1 MRAVLKDFQSAAVE
15 KLSRSLRRMTRD
27 YWEDG
32 RLSATCLAAPTGAG
46 KTVMSAAA
54 IEALFFGD
62 DALALDP
69 DPHAVVL
76 WLSES
81 PALNEQTRN
90 RIMQVSDKL
99 SADFTDYSMLHII
112 GSDFAEERLRPRNVY
127 FLSKNMLSR
136 NGILTR
142 GTEATSGR
150 TFWDVLDT
158 TIRDPERN
166 LYLFIDEA
174 HRGLGPEASASSDT
188 ATIYANLIDGFEGR
202 TAMPVVV
209 GVSATPQRFVAA
221 MQERTDRDCMSPVRV
236 DPKDVQESGL
246 LKDTIEL
253 YVPDTDTAV
262 EHQYLTLACR
272 RYNEACERWAAYCND
287 NGEPPV
293 SPLLL
298 VQTADHI
305 SDGAL
310 AGLCDQISSLVPNLE
325 PTLAF
330 GTSFANV
337 FGEHGNIRAG
347 RYDIPYIRPEN
358 VQGAR
363 RTRVLFAKEA
373 VSNGWDCPRAEVLF
387 SQRTRKD
394 PTYITQLIGR
404 MVRTPLAHR
413 TDDGILDSVACYLP
427 NFNPQTTHEIVDY
440 LTGNGK
446 EPEAAVAGKNGVLEN
461 PQDVSPAVPRGRDDY
476 ERQMTEWSKSA
487 RAASPAPLP
496 GLDDLPETEDAPA
509 ATTEP
514 EPVTASGSE
523 PTTIPEPKPAPKPE
537 PGPVNPLYRP
547 QAALRP
553 TSKPEPLTKRD
564 SSFTPVEWEGIRAAY
579 DSIPVRR
586 NPKKARNEFRSLL
599 DAATLMDTT
608 ELLQTAEHD
617 VDERFCHEVEGAIAA
632 EREAYDAKRAEVENT
647 PMVKIILDRRRNL
660 EDQEKGVA
668 PIDDDGIEKAAAPAR
683 KEFSG
688 DELPNAYQRFCL
700 AHGAD
705 IDEANLRLAT
715 IVRTSEIM
723 DRLRKW
729 AAEYRGDLFDVT
741 AQGARIQLTAA
752 QREEYEQLER
762 ESAGHRLTHLAW
774 PTATKVAGV
783 GEAWPK
789 HIVQRDDGL
798 YPLRLNEAE
807 RHVLETELARPYT
820 VAFYR
825 NPGNNSTYS
834 FSIPYNASNGRQALR
849 PDFIFFVRDADGA
862 IRPSIVDPHGDF
874 LADTLGKLRGYVE
887 YLRKYPDAFKSA
899 VMVGCPANGD
909 YRTLDLLDPRVQD
922 AIDGWSEVDTRG
934 LFTGSLSRPYM

>member
-69 DPHAVVL
+69 DLYAVVL

-166 LYLFIDEA
+166 LYLFIDET

-202 TAMPVVV
+202 AAMPVVV

-272 RYNEACERWAAYCND
+272 RYNEACERWAAYCGD

-310 AGLCDQISSLVPNLE
+310 AGLCDQISSLVPGLE
-325 PTLAF
+325 SQLAF

-387 SQRTRKD
+387 S
-394 PTYITQLIGR
+394 
-404 MVRTPLAHR
+404 
-413 TDDGILDSVACYLP
+413 
-427 NFNPQTTHEIVDY
+427 
-440 LTGNGK
+440 
-446 EPEAAVAGKNGVLEN
+446 
-461 PQDVSPAVPRGRDDY
+461 
-476 ERQMTEWSKSA
+476 
-487 RAASPAPLP
+487 
-496 GLDDLPETEDAPA
+496 
-509 ATTEP
+509 
-514 EPVTASGSE
+514 
-523 PTTIPEPKPAPKPE
+523 
-537 PGPVNPLYRP
+537 
-547 QAALRP
+547 
-553 TSKPEPLTKRD
+553 
-564 SSFTPVEWEGIRAAY
+564 
-579 DSIPVRR
+579 
-586 NPKKARNEFRSLL
+586 
-599 DAATLMDTT
+599 
-608 ELLQTAEHD
+608 
-617 VDERFCHEVEGAIAA
+617 
-632 EREAYDAKRAEVENT
+632 
-647 PMVKIILDRRRNL
+647 
-660 EDQEKGVA
+660 
-668 PIDDDGIEKAAAPAR
+668 
-683 KEFSG
+683 
-688 DELPNAYQRFCL
+688 
-700 AHGAD
+700 
-705 IDEANLRLAT
+705 
-715 IVRTSEIM
+715 
-723 DRLRKW
+723 
-729 AAEYRGDLFDVT
+729 
-741 AQGARIQLTAA
+741 
-752 QREEYEQLER
+752 
-762 ESAGHRLTHLAW
+762 
-774 PTATKVAGV
+774 
-783 GEAWPK
+783 
-789 HIVQRDDGL
+789 
-798 YPLRLNEAE
+798 
-807 RHVLETELARPYT
+807 
-820 VAFYR
+820 
-825 NPGNNSTYS
+825 
-834 FSIPYNASNGRQALR
+834 
-849 PDFIFFVRDADGA
+849 
-862 IRPSIVDPHGDF
+862 
-874 LADTLGKLRGYVE
+874 
-887 YLRKYPDAFKSA
+887 
-899 VMVGCPANGD
+899 
-909 YRTLDLLDPRVQD
+909 
-922 AIDGWSEVDTRG
+922 
-934 LFTGSLSRPYM
+934 